1 MKKYYFFL
9 LVFGFISMN
18 LYSQTA
24 SSTLSFEE
32 RTYDFGK
39 INEKDG
45 RVSHTFIFKNTGNQP
60 VVINNIV
67 TGCGC
72 VSNEYPKEPIK
83 PGATGKITISYNPA
97 YRPGNFSREITI
109 FSNNGDYVN
118 WVTIKG
124 EAIPFEHP
132 VEEDYPYAFGNGG
145 LHLSLKVLA
154 FGRISVGAT
163 NEIEL
168 RYANDT
174 NKPMTLK
181 FIIDGNDPNISF
193 IDPGLLKPKERG
205 KVIIKYTMPKSSNK
219 EISINIYPVVNG
231 KKLQQPLTLKVTGSK

>member
-1 MKKYYFFL
+1 MKKYYFLFL
-9 LVFGFISMN
+9 VLGFISIN

-32 RTYDFGK
+32 RTHDFGK
-39 INEKDG
+39 IEEKDG
-45 RVSHTFIFKNTGNQP
+45 RVSHTFNFKNTGSQP

-72 VSNEYPKEPIK
+72 VSNEYSKEPIQ
-83 PGATGKITISYNPA
+83 PGATGKIVISYNPA

-124 EAIPFEHP
+124 EVIPFEHP
-132 VEEDYPYAFGNGG
+132 VEEDYPYAFGDG
-145 LHLSLKVLA
+145 LYLSLKTLA
-154 FGRISVGAT
+154 FGRIPVGAT

-181 FIIDGNDPNISF
+181 FVIDGNYPNISF
-193 IDPGLLKPKERG
+193 INPALLKSKERG
-205 KVIIKYTMPKSSNK
+205 KVIVRYTMPESNNK
-219 EISINIYPVVNG
+219 EISVNIYPVVNG